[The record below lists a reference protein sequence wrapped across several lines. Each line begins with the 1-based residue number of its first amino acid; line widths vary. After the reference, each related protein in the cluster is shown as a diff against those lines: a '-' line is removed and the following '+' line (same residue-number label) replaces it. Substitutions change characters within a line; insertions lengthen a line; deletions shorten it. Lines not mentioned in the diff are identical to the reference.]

1 MIVDIA
7 ADDFGI
13 VGSVGTVAVFVGNGA
28 VVVFEGCIAVDA
40 VAVGSVDLTKDPP
53 VAVSVGSVGIDS
65 AHAAND
71 PVAVAAATAGFDVA
85 NAVAFV
91 AVFQTLPQLRTLLR
105 CDFCSELY
113 GINRIC

>member
-13 VGSVGTVAVFVGNGA
+13 VGSVGAVAVFVGTGA

-40 VAVGSVDLTKDPP
+40 VAVGSVGIVSVDWTKDPP
-53 VAVSVGSVGIDS
+53 VAIAVGSVGIDS

-91 AVFQTLPQLRTLLR
+91 AVFQTLPQLRTRLR
-105 CDFCSELY
+105 CDF
-113 GINRIC
+113 NP